1 MNSKR
6 EFGGGDVVDAKIP
19 KKMDPA
25 EEEYKV
31 KQRSNVIAWLSI
43 IGQSI
48 ILFHILISIELIF
61 DL

>member
-31 KQRSNVIAWLSI
+31 KQRSNVIACLSI
-43 IGQSI
+43 HRSI
-48 ILFHILISIELIF
+48 NNLISHSYFNRINL
-61 DL
+61 